1 MTPSN
6 TENAPSKPDVPA
18 ASTPPAHTTP
28 AAKPMAERPYSPG
41 LEGVLAAE
49 TAIGYVDGANGR
61 LLYRGYPIGQLV
73 EKGTYGQVA
82 ELLWTGEWRKTARLV
97 PAELPEPVICALH
110 ELPDHTHPMDA
121 LRTAVS
127 VWGAWRRP
135 HWPPTVDQ
143 VRELTAFAP
152 SALAAFHRIRNGQ
165 EPVAPNQKLSLAG
178 GFLQQLNGKDPDPAA
193 ARALDAYFVVG
204 AEHGL
209 NASTFTCRVIIS
221 TRSDLASAVCG
232 AIGALKGPL
241 HGGAPAEVVSQLH
254 EIGSPEK
261 ADKWVREAIARGD
274 KIMGFGHRVYRAYD
288 PRAAA
293 LRKVAE
299 GMADMAD
306 WLDTAVKVE
315 DVVLR
320 IFGELKPDRVI
331 KTNVEYYAA
340 AVLQGVGLPPDLFP
354 PTFALARMAGWGA
367 HAIEQASADKLIR
380 PDARYV
386 GPPGN
391 RGPELRPLVPRAGR
405 AFRPSPPLAQPL
417 RARYSVGST
426 ATGMRSAGGDSA
438 GLMVIREKATASTT
452 PKATTAAATKKTLL
466 QAARHDRGAD
476 RGTGDAA
483 QVERQVDQ
491 VQRGRASLARYFRGE
506 DARDHRPDDG
516 LEGDR
521 RAVEDRQPGRG
532 WGERHGAEGHGQ
544 AGDRAH
550 QDAPEADVIGDP
562 AAHRRQ
568 GRSEDRGHAEDQAD
582 RARHLDGRA
591 LDVVDRAAT
600 GTARTSAGRRRRC
613 RRRRTAIGRSGP
625 PSRREPLRRRG

>member
-1 MTPSN
+1 MTTTNTGSAKPSN
-6 TENAPSKPDVPA
+6 EADAAPNGTAQARGASVPK
-18 ASTPPAHTTP
+18 PPAD
-28 AAKPMAERPYSPG
+28 KPYSPG
-41 LEGVLAAE
+41 LEGIVAAE
-49 TAIGYVDGANGR
+49 TAIGFVDGANGR

-82 ELLWTGEWRKTARLV
+82 ELLWTGEWRKSALLV
-97 PAELPEPVICALH
+97 PAEIPDPVMCTLR

-143 VRELTAFAP
+143 ARELTAFAP
-152 SALAAFHRIRNGQ
+152 SALAAFHRLRNGQ

-178 GFLQQLNGKDPDPAA
+178 GFLQQLTGKDPDPAA

-254 EIGSPEK
+254 EIGSPER
-261 ADKWVREAIARGD
+261 AERWVREAIARGD

-354 PTFALARMAGWGA
+354 PTFALARMAGWTA

-386 GPPGN
+386 GHG
-391 RGPELRPLVPRAGR
+391 EIDVPT
-405 AFRPSPPLAQPL
+405 F
-417 RARYSVGST
+417 
-426 ATGMRSAGGDSA
+426 
-438 GLMVIREKATASTT
+438 
-452 PKATTAAATKKTLL
+452 
-466 QAARHDRGAD
+466 
-476 RGTGDAA
+476 
-483 QVERQVDQ
+483 
-491 VQRGRASLARYFRGE
+491 
-506 DARDHRPDDG
+506 
-516 LEGDR
+516 
-521 RAVEDRQPGRG
+521 
-532 WGERHGAEGHGQ
+532 
-544 AGDRAH
+544 
-550 QDAPEADVIGDP
+550 
-562 AAHRRQ
+562 
-568 GRSEDRGHAEDQAD
+568 
-582 RARHLDGRA
+582 
-591 LDVVDRAAT
+591 
-600 GTARTSAGRRRRC
+600 
-613 RRRRTAIGRSGP
+613 
-625 PSRREPLRRRG
+625 